1 MNSMKKHWEGD
12 LSDHIDT
19 QQGLG
24 VTHWDSA
31 TILWIEMDAD
41 R

>member
-1 MNSMKKHWEGD
+1 

-19 QQGLG
+19 LTRVG